1 MRREILAPCGFAPLT
16 ALPSGA
22 PFVIVFPAFSEAPA
36 KMTDRLRRTKILATL
51 GPATDPPGVLEAL
64 FRAGVNV
71 VRLNFSHGDPSG
83 QAKRAAEVR
92 IAAQKVGAEVGILA
106 DLPGPKIR
114 IERFA
119 TGKVNLK
126 AGDRFDL
133 VAEADF
139 PAGDATQVGVSYLG
153 LPGDVKPGDVL
164 LLDDGL
170 MQLRVEQVQGTRIVC
185 TVLND
190 GVLSDRKGLNKQG
203 GGLSLGALTDR
214 DRELIGVAAKI
225 GVDFIAVSFCRNAE
239 DMNEARRIAR
249 EHGSDAAL
257 VSKIERTEAI
267 ENLAE
272 IIEASDVVM
281 VARGDL
287 GVEIGD
293 AELPG
298 LQKKI
303 IRESLARNRVVI
315 TATQMLQSMV
325 ESPIPTRAEV
335 LDVANAVI
343 DGTDAVMLSAETAAG
358 AYPVKAVEAMAR
370 ICLGAERQFQTET
383 DFSKAQRNLE
393 RADQAIAMATMFLSE
408 HIGVRAIV
416 AMTESGGTPRYL
428 SRFRA
433 KAPIYA
439 ITRHDGARRRMAL
452 MRDVF
457 PINFDSRGLTPREA
471 ARGSIRVLVDAGML
485 AGGDRVV
492 FTSGEHMETHGATNT
507 LRLLEVGPDGRASGL
522 GDL

>member
-1 MRREILAPCGFAPLT
+1 M
-16 ALPSGA
+16 S
-22 PFVIVFPAFSEAPA
+22 
-36 KMTDRLRRTKILATL
+36 DRLRRTKILATL

-64 FRAGVNV
+64 FKAGVNV

-83 QAKRAAEVR
+83 QARRAAEVR
-92 IAAQKVGAEVGILA
+92 AAAQRAGTEIGILA

-119 TGKVNLK
+119 EGKVSLK

-133 VAEADF
+133 VASTDA
-139 PAGDATQVGVSYLG
+139 PPGDARQIGVSYLG
-153 LPGDVKPGDVL
+153 LPDDVAAGDVL

-170 MQLRVEQVQGTRIVC
+170 MQLQVVEVQGERIVC
-185 TVLND
+185 SVLND

-203 GGLSLGALTDR
+203 GGLSLGALTER
-214 DRELIGVAAKI
+214 DKELIGIAAKI
-225 GVDFIAVSFCRNAE
+225 GVDFIAVSFCRNAQ
-239 DMNEARRIAR
+239 DMNDARAIAR
-249 EHGSDAAL
+249 SHGSDAAL

-267 ENLAE
+267 ENLVE
-272 IIEASDVVM
+272 IVEASDVVM

-303 IRESLARNRVVI
+303 IRESLAQNKVVI

-325 ESPIPTRAEV
+325 ESPLPTRAEV
-335 LDVANAVI
+335 LDVANSVI

-416 AMTESGGTPRYL
+416 AMTESGGTARYL
-428 SRFRA
+428 SRHRA
-433 KAPIYA
+433 QAPIYA
-439 ITRHDGARRRMAL
+439 IARHDGARRRMAL

-471 ARGSIRVLVDAGML
+471 ARGSIRLLVEAGL
-485 AGGDRVV
+485 LETGDRVV

-507 LRLLEVGPDGRASGL
+507 LRLLEVGPGGGASGL
-522 GDL
+522 GEL

>member
-1 MRREILAPCGFAPLT
+1 M
-16 ALPSGA
+16 S
-22 PFVIVFPAFSEAPA
+22 
-36 KMTDRLRRTKILATL
+36 DRLRRTKILATL

-64 FRAGVNV
+64 FKAGVNV

-83 QAKRAAEVR
+83 QARRAAEVR
-92 IAAQKVGAEVGILA
+92 AAAQRAGTEIGILA

-119 TGKVNLK
+119 EGKVSLK

-133 VAEADF
+133 VASTDA
-139 PAGDATQVGVSYLG
+139 PPGDARQIGVSYLG
-153 LPGDVKPGDVL
+153 LPDDVAAGDVL

-170 MQLRVEQVQGTRIVC
+170 MQLQVVEVQGERIVC
-185 TVLND
+185 SVLND

-203 GGLSLGALTDR
+203 GGLSLGALTER
-214 DRELIGVAAKI
+214 DKELIGIAAKI
-225 GVDFIAVSFCRNAE
+225 GVDFIAVSFCRNAQ
-239 DMNEARRIAR
+239 DMNDARAIAR
-249 EHGSDAAL
+249 AHGSDAAL

-267 ENLAE
+267 ENLVE
-272 IIEASDVVM
+272 IVEASDVVM

-303 IRESLARNRVVI
+303 IRESLAQNKVVI

-325 ESPIPTRAEV
+325 ESPLPTRAEV
-335 LDVANAVI
+335 LDVANSVI

-358 AYPVKAVEAMAR
+358 AWPVKAVEAMAR

-416 AMTESGGTPRYL
+416 AMTESGGTARYL
-428 SRFRA
+428 SRHRA
-433 KAPIYA
+433 QAPIYA
-439 ITRHDGARRRMAL
+439 IARHDGARRRMAL

-471 ARGSIRVLVDAGML
+471 ARGSIRLLVEAGL
-485 AGGDRVV
+485 LETGDRVV

-507 LRLLEVGPDGRASGL
+507 LRLLQVGDDGKAEGL
-522 GDL
+522 GEL

>member
-1 MRREILAPCGFAPLT
+1 
-16 ALPSGA
+16 
-22 PFVIVFPAFSEAPA
+22 
-36 KMTDRLRRTKILATL
+36 MTDRQRRTKILATL
-51 GPATDPPGVLEAL
+51 GPATDPPGMLDEL

-71 VRLNFSHGDPSG
+71 VRLNFSHGDPSA
-83 QAKRAAEVR
+83 QAKRAAAVR
-92 IAAQKVGAEVGILA
+92 AAAQRAGAEVGILA

-114 IERFA
+114 VEKFA
-119 TGKVNLK
+119 EGKVRLK
-126 AGDRFDL
+126 MGDRFDL
-133 VAEADF
+133 VADPDA
-139 PAGDATQVGVSYLG
+139 PPGDATQVGVSYLG
-153 LPGDVKPGDVL
+153 LPGDVQAGDVL

-170 MQLRVEQVQGTRIVC
+170 MQLRVEAVEGNRIIN

-190 GVLSDRKGLNKQG
+190 GALSDRKGLNKQG
-203 GGLSLGALTDR
+203 GGLSLGALTER
-214 DRELIGVAAKI
+214 DKELIGIVAKI
-225 GVDFIAVSFCRNAE
+225 GVDFIAVSFCRNAD
-239 DMNEARRIAR
+239 DMNEARRIALS
-249 EHGSDAAL
+249 HGCDAAL

-303 IRESLARNRVVI
+303 IRESLARNKVVI

-335 LDVANAVI
+335 LDVANSVI

-358 AYPVKAVEAMAR
+358 AYPIKAVEAMAR
-370 ICLGAERQFQTET
+370 ICLGAEKQFET
-383 DFSKAQRNLE
+383 DTDFEKAPRNLE

-416 AMTESGGTPRYL
+416 AMTESGGTARYL
-428 SRFRA
+428 SRFRSN
-433 KAPIYA
+433 APIYA
-439 ITRHDGARRRMAL
+439 FSRHDGARRKMA
-452 MRDVF
+452 MIRDVF
-457 PINFDSRGLTPREA
+457 PIAFDSRGLAPREA
-471 ARGSIRVLVDAGML
+471 ARDALRCLRDLNRLVP
-485 AGGDRVV
+485 GDRVV
-492 FTSGEHMETHGATNT
+492 FTSGDHMEQHGATNT
-507 LRLLEVGPDGRASGL
+507 LRLLQIGADGKAEGL
-522 GDL
+522 GEL

>member
-1 MRREILAPCGFAPLT
+1 M
-16 ALPSGA
+16 S
-22 PFVIVFPAFSEAPA
+22 
-36 KMTDRLRRTKILATL
+36 DRLRRTKILATL

-64 FRAGVNV
+64 FKAGVNV

-83 QAKRAAEVR
+83 QARRAAEVR
-92 IAAQKVGAEVGILA
+92 AAAQRAGTEIGILA

-119 TGKVNLK
+119 EGKVSLK

-133 VAEADF
+133 VASTDA
-139 PAGDATQVGVSYLG
+139 PPGDARQIGVSYLG
-153 LPGDVKPGDVL
+153 LPDDVAAGDVL

-170 MQLRVEQVQGTRIVC
+170 MQLQVVEVQGERIVC
-185 TVLND
+185 SVLND

-203 GGLSLGALTDR
+203 GGLSLGALTER
-214 DRELIGVAAKI
+214 DKELIGIAAKI
-225 GVDFIAVSFCRNAE
+225 GVDFIAVSFCRNAQ
-239 DMNEARRIAR
+239 DMNDARAIAR
-249 EHGSDAAL
+249 AHGSDAAL

-267 ENLAE
+267 ENLVE
-272 IIEASDVVM
+272 IVEASDVVM

-303 IRESLARNRVVI
+303 IRESLAQNKVVI

-325 ESPIPTRAEV
+325 ESPLPTRAEV
-335 LDVANAVI
+335 LDVANSVI

-370 ICLGAERQFQTET
+370 ICLGAERQFQTEI
-383 DFSKAQRNLE
+383 DFGKAARGLE
-393 RADQAIAMATMFLSE
+393 RADQAIAMGTMFLSQ

-416 AMTESGGTPRYL
+416 AMTESGGTARYL
-428 SRFRA
+428 SRFRSN
-433 KAPIYA
+433 APIYA
-439 ITRHDGARRRMAL
+439 FSRHDGARRRMA
-452 MRDVF
+452 MIRDVF
-457 PINFDSRGLTPREA
+457 PIAFDSRGLAPREA
-471 ARGSIRVLVDAGML
+471 ARDALRILHDRNRLVP
-485 AGGDRVV
+485 GDRVI
-492 FTSGEHMETHGATNT
+492 FTSGDHMEQHGATNT
-507 LRLLEVGPDGRASGL
+507 LRLLQIGADGKAEGL
-522 GDL
+522 GEL